1 LKVTF
6 KVRPRGSG
14 AAEGAGPCTLGE
26 LERGARAVVDSLDG
40 ERPFRRRLMEMGL
53 TPGTAVALV
62 NVAPLGDPLEIE
74 LRNGRLSIR
83 RHEAALVLLRR

>member
-1 LKVTF
+1 MIF
-6 KVRPRGSG
+6 KVRRGLGSRDG
-14 AAEGAGPCTLGE
+14 AAPRTLDE
-26 LERGARAVVDSLDG
+26 LARGDGAVVDSIGG

-74 LRNGRLSIR
+74 VRHGRLSIR
-83 RHEAALVLLRR
+83 RHEAAMVLLRR

>member
-1 LKVTF
+1 VIF
-6 KVRPRGSG
+6 KVRRGLRSRDG
-14 AAEGAGPCTLGE
+14 AAHTLEE
-26 LERGARAVVDSLDG
+26 LERGARGVVDSIGG

-53 TPGTAVALV
+53 TPGTAVAMV

-83 RHEAALVLLRR
+83 RHEAAMVLLRR